1 MAITVSP
8 HFAVHPGEWLR
19 AEIVAPHGLSVTELA
34 RHFGVS
40 RQAMSTLLNGRVGLG
55 ADMAIRFE
63 KAFGLSA
70 DTLLRMQTQHDL
82 ALARRRQ
89 DGIKVARLP
98 ESLGT
103 RPSARNIRRA
113 QPGLPLHSAS
123 LLASTIVSTSESIG
137 SGRSAKRCFRPIS
150 NRSLKARRRSVSPL
164 CASAPASVGAKTVRK
179 KSACA
184 LASASSSPS
193 R

>member
-19 AEIVAPHGLSVTELA
+19 EEIVAPHGLGVTELA

-82 ALARRRQ
+82 ALARQRQ
-89 DGIKVARLP
+89 DAIKVARLP
-98 ESLGT
+98 
-103 RPSARNIRRA
+103 PAARDA
-113 QPGLPLHSAS
+113 A
-123 LLASTIVSTSESIG
+123 
-137 SGRSAKRCFRPIS
+137 
-150 NRSLKARRRSVSPL
+150 
-164 CASAPASVGAKTVRK
+164 
-179 KSACA
+179 
-184 LASASSSPS
+184 
-193 R
+193 